1 MNRKTFKSYL
11 LKIQKLQTL
20 AFEHGLDFSFGTRDA
35 NTKTEAWC
43 VGMVYPENISSFA
56 KEDDGVTFINFYFY
70 DWHTIPMWDD
80 ELARIE
86 KWILEHDNTIK

>member
-20 AFEHGLDFSFGTRDA
+20 AFEHGLNFSFGTRDA
-35 NTKTEAWC
+35 NTKTGAWC
-43 VGMVYPENISSFA
+43 TGTVYPEGISFSMEEEG
-56 KEDDGVTFINFYFY
+56 KTFIYFHFY
-70 DWHTIPMWDD
+70 DHDTIPIWDD